1 MSKEV
6 TLKRS
11 ITWVQGSAM
20 TIGGVLGA
28 GILVLPTIAASMAGP
43 ASLISW
49 LLTGLL
55 SLPMIIVIG
64 MMSSKFPDSGGL
76 ATYVRTAYGS
86 SASQITGLLMLTA
99 MPFGMPVTALIGANY
114 LGSVLGWS
122 QGTVHAAAAILILTA
137 ITLNYRG
144 IEFSSKTQVGVVS
157 SILFILTFAVLSALP
172 NITPTAFAPFLPHGW
187 LPVGEAMSLIFFA
200 YMGWEMIGNLSE
212 EFKNPRKDLPISL
225 AVSAIVINAVYLVV
239 AFVIVGTNIYQS
251 DSPLT
256 AMVTLTAYRWG
267 DNAKVLVAILGFI
280 ACYCPLHT
288 FIAGFSRLVYA
299 QSRCGSLPVYFSRL
313 HPRYQ
318 TPHKA
323 LLTFAPIYL
332 VILLLSYTLSWD
344 LKPLINI
351 PSANFLAVY
360 ILSMS
365 AATRILTGKL
375 AKGLALLS
383 TMLSLTIFMFSGWF
397 ILFPITVA
405 LIIYYQHHS
414 KKRPEQHVS
423 HKVE

>member
-6 TLKRS
+6 SLKRS
-11 ITWVQGSAM
+11 INWVQGSAM

-64 MMSSKFPDSGGL
+64 IMSSKFPDSGGL
-76 ATYVRTAYGS
+76 ATYVRTAYGN
-86 SASQITGLLMLTA
+86 SASQLTGLLMLTA

-114 LGSVLGWS
+114 LGSVFSWS
-122 QGTVHAAAAILILTA
+122 QGTVHIAAAFLILAA

-144 IEFSSKTQVGVVS
+144 IEFSSKTQIGVVS
-157 SILFILTFAVLSALP
+157 SILFILIFAVLSALP
-172 NITPTAFAPFLPHGW
+172 NITSTAFVPLLPHGW
-187 LPVGEAMSLIFFA
+187 QPVGEAMSLIFFA
-200 YMGWEMIGNLSE
+200 FMGWEMIGNLAE

-225 AVSAIVINAVYLVV
+225 AISVIVINAVYFVV
-239 AFVIVGTNIYQS
+239 AFVTVGTNVYLS

-256 AMVTLTAYRWG
+256 AMITLTAYRWG
-267 DNAKVLVAILGFI
+267 DNAKILVAFLGFI

-299 QSRCGSLPVYFSRL
+299 QSRCGNFPAYFSHL

-323 LLTFAPIYL
+323 LLTFAPLYL
-332 VILLLSYTLSWD
+332 TILFLSYILSWN
-344 LKPLINI
+344 LTPLISI

-365 AATRILTGKL
+365 AAARILPGKL
-375 AKGLALLS
+375 AKGLAMLS
-383 TMLSLTIFMFSGWF
+383 TLLSLTIFMFSGWS
-397 ILFPITVA
+397 ILFPIVVT
-405 LIIYYQHHS
+405 LILLYQQRHRQES
-414 KKRPEQHVS
+414 S
-423 HKVE
+423 SA

>member
-1 MSKEV
+1 MSKKV
-6 TLKRS
+6 SLKRS
-11 ITWVQGSAM
+11 INWVQGSAM
-20 TIGGVLGA
+20 TIGGILGA

-64 MMSSKFPDSGGL
+64 IMSSKFPDAGGL

-86 SASQITGLLMLTA
+86 SASQIASLLMLTA

-114 LGSVLGWS
+114 LASVFAWS
-122 QGTVHAAAAILILTA
+122 QGAVHVAAAFLIIIA

-172 NITPTAFAPFLPHGW
+172 NITFTAFSPFLPHGW

-200 YMGWEMIGNLSE
+200 FMGWEMIGNLAE

-225 AVSAIVINAVYLVV
+225 AVSVLVINAIYLVV
-239 AFVIVGTNIYQS
+239 AFVTVGTNVYQS
-251 DSPLT
+251 ASPLT
-256 AMVTLTAYRWG
+256 AMITLTAYRWG
-267 DNAKVLVAILGFI
+267 DSAQILVAILGFI
-280 ACYCPLHT
+280 ACYCPIHT

-299 QSRCGSLPVYFSRL
+299 QSRCGNFPAYFSHL
-313 HPRYQ
+313 HPRFQ

-323 LLTFAPIYL
+323 LLIFAPIYL

-344 LKPLINI
+344 LKPLIHI
-351 PSANFLAVY
+351 PAANFLAVY

-365 AATRILTGKL
+365 AATRILKGKL
-375 AKGLALLS
+375 AKGLAILS
-383 TMLSLTIFMFSGWF
+383 TLLSLTIFMFSGWF
-397 ILFPITVA
+397 ILFPIMVA
-405 LIIYYQHHS
+405 LILLYLQYHQQ
-414 KKRPEQHVS
+414 KKA
-423 HKVE
+423 